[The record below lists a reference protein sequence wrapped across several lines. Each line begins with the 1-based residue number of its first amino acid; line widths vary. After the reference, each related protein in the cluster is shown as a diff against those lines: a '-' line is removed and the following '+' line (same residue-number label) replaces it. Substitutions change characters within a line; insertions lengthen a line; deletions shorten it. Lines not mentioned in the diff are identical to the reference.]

1 MRTHIF
7 NRMTAREIEDYLA
20 SGKDSIFIAIG
31 STGAH
36 GSLPVGAET
45 VLAEGLATALA
56 EKSGALALFGLPFF
70 YPGET
75 VLSSGT
81 VYTSLRD
88 GYEYLWKILTSLL
101 NQGFRKLFLVPGH
114 ENISIMLRPLIRDFF
129 EATLCHPILIDLK
142 SVLTGAVKHD
152 SSNMFKAGDNSREL
166 YEKAA
171 AKRLHD
177 ALPDA
182 MAYERLICGAYSIT
196 GKKEQLIVDPN
207 MAAVEPCEADPA
219 VSDFV
224 SRAKRFGG
232 TAAEI
237 REDPGRISGGC
248 VFRSAEERDRVCAEN
263 EKKLRDAVDFLDLE
277 HLLKVV
283 EDYQAYV
290 PKVCAVNPRFGKLSE
305 NR

>member
-36 GSLPVGAET
+36 GSMPVEAET
-45 VLAEGLATALA
+45 VLAEGLVTALA

-70 YPGET
+70 YPGEA
-75 VLSSGT
+75 VVSSGT

-88 GYEYLWKILTSLL
+88 GYEYLWKILTSLR
-101 NQGFRKLFLVPGH
+101 NQGFKKLFLVPSH
-114 ENISIMLRPLIRDFF
+114 ENIAIMLRPLIRDFF
-129 EATLCHPILIDLK
+129 EATFCHPILIDLR
-142 SVLTGAVKHD
+142 SILTGAVKHD
-152 SSNMFKAGDNSREL
+152 SSNMFKPGDNSREL
-166 YEKAA
+166 YQKAA
-171 AKRLHD
+171 DKRLHD

-182 MAYERLICGAYSIT
+182 MAYERLICGAYSIV
-196 GKKEQLIVDPN
+196 GKKDHLIVDPN
-207 MAAVEPCEADPA
+207 MSNVEHCEADPGVA
-219 VSDFV
+219 DFV
-224 SRAKRFGG
+224 NRAKRFGG

-237 REDPGRISGGC
+237 REDSSRIPGGC
-248 VFRSAEERDRVCAEN
+248 VFRSEEERDLVCAEN
-263 EKKLRDAVDFLDLE
+263 EKKLRDAIDFLDLD

-283 EDYQAYV
+283 TDYQEYV
-290 PKVCAVNPRFGKLSE
+290 PKVCEVNPRFKKLSE